1 MFFCVCDY
9 LIRVFLLREI
19 TNSMRMGWLFRGFF
33 EATQAPRCLKPL
45 CYFLHS
51 GWVWARLGAG
61 VGGGRGEHALSRK
74 RCQCRVPALM
84 KVTGS
89 SQRGLFPVEGRV
101 GAVPSRAPSS
111 LGAPT
116 GPQLPLS
123 RGQEQLASCGGVPLP
138 CSGQQPRCACLHS
151 RVPALREP
159 CWAS

>member
-1 MFFCVCDY
+1 MCDY

-51 GWVWARLGAG
+51 GWVWARLGVGVG
-61 VGGGRGEHALSRK
+61 VGGRGRECPQQETLSVSSSSPDESDRQQPE
-74 RCQCRVPALM
+74 RTVPRGGPRRGCTLQSP
-84 KVTGS
+84 KFPGS
-89 SQRGLFPVEGRV
+89 
-101 GAVPSRAPSS
+101 
-111 LGAPT
+111 PT